1 MATPLRR
8 LVSRLVSPSA
18 LHFAVLTTPLV
29 LVAASAAGCS
39 AETTSELGAALDVDP
54 EEAPPALPHEAEETE
69 TEEPSTAAPADA
81 GAPEGGTDAS
91 ADAGLPKPPRMA
103 LLRAGLHPDASD
115 ALRVLGITAAQIT
128 QTIGNAA
135 ASAGTHAKDGVA
147 DGKDYGA
154 ATDISV
160 RGMTDAQI
168 KTFLNGM
175 TQYGFAGW
183 YRKPG
188 ADGWPASEAPHFH
201 VIYVGAPMKLLLR
214 NQCRDFFVNK
224 NGLASHTTYQ
234 YVTWTQAQ
242 RDAVKA
248 VYVKSNSL
256 TN

>member
-1 MATPLRR
+1 MTSLLRRLTAPRALHLLVLATPL
-8 LVSRLVSPSA
+8 A
-18 LHFAVLTTPLV
+18 

-39 AETTSELGAALDVDP
+39 ADTTSELGAALDVDP
-54 EEAPPALPHEAEETE
+54 EEAPPALPHEAEETDPGDP
-69 TEEPSTAAPADA
+69 EPGPTPDA
-81 GAPEGGTDAS
+81 GAPDDAS
-91 ADAGLPKPPRMA
+91 AADASPDAGPGKPPRMP
-103 LLRAGLHPDASD
+103 LLKAGLHPDASD

-135 ASAGTHAKDGVA
+135 ASAGTHAKDGVV

-160 RGMTDAQI
+160 RGMTDATI
-168 KTFLNGM
+168 KKFLNDM

-188 ADGWPASEAPHFH
+188 SDGWPASEAPHFH

-234 YVTWTQAQ
+234 YVTWTAAQ

-248 VYVKSNSL
+248 VYVKHNSL